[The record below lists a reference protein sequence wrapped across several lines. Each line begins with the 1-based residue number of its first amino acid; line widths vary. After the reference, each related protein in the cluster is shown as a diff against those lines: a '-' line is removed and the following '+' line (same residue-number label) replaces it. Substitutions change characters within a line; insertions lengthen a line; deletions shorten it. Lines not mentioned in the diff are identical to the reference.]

1 MKLRD
6 DELLKRVA
14 RYCKRVSDYLLR
26 IETNKETFLADPMIQ
41 DACCMCI
48 VQIGE
53 LSSMLSDEMKQKHPE
68 IPWRAIK
75 DTRNFYVHNYGNVDL
90 NYVWNTMTND
100 IPVLQRW
107 CESQRNTDNTES
119 C

>member
-1 MKLRD
+1 MKPRD
-6 DELLKRVA
+6 DELLRRLSCYCA
-14 RYCKRVSDYLLR
+14 RISDYLLR
-26 IETNKETFLADPMIQ
+26 IEANKETFLTDPMIQ

-75 DTRNFYVHNYGNVDL
+75 DTCNFYVHNYGNVDL
-90 NYVWNTMTND
+90 NYVWNTMTHD
-100 IPVLQRW
+100 VPLLQRW
-107 CESQRNTDNTES
+107 CESQ
-119 C
+119 

>member
-1 MKLRD
+1 MKPRD
-6 DELLKRVA
+6 EELLRKVSH
-14 RYCKRVSDYLLR
+14 YCIRISDYLR
-26 IETNKETFLADPMIQ
+26 RMDSRQEAFLADPMIQ

-53 LSSMLSDEMKQKHPE
+53 LSSILSDEMKQEHPE

-90 NYVWNTMTND
+90 NYVWNTLTND
-100 IPVLQRW
+100 IPVLLHW
-107 CESQRNTDNTES
+107 CESQLS
-119 C
+119 QGGK

>member
-6 DELLKRVA
+6 DELLQRVE
-14 RYCKRVSDYLLR
+14 RYCKRISDYLLR
-26 IETNKETFLADPMIQ
+26 IETNKEAFLTDPMIQ

-68 IPWRAIK
+68 IP
-75 DTRNFYVHNYGNVDL
+75 
-90 NYVWNTMTND
+90 
-100 IPVLQRW
+100 
-107 CESQRNTDNTES
+107 
-119 C
+119 